1 MQRSGKVA
9 CAHGGLIIMELTP
22 QEKRIRQLFRLGIF
36 LKGIHAVIEVVGGL
50 LLLGI
55 PLRAFAHLAIWL
67 TQAELLEQ
75 PHDLVANYVLHLGTQ
90 LSAGSKTF
98 GGAYLLSHGVVKIV
112 LVVALLKGK
121 LWAYPWSLSVLGL
134 FIVYQVYRFTF
145 THSIALVL
153 LTIFDL
159 VVIWLIWREY
169 QIVKK
174 HLNG

>member
-1 MQRSGKVA
+1 
-9 CAHGGLIIMELTP
+9 MELTP

-134 FIVYQVYRFTF
+134 FIVYQVYRYTF

-174 HLNG
+174 HLNA